1 MSSRS
6 KFFHGVTI
14 RAAKLANIVLMTAPF
29 VFAWCTFYAD
39 KLWVNFY
46 MRGHWLVI
54 ALYVFLYFI
63 IGRVY
68 EAFKMSYNSHGEM
81 IYSQLLSLFE
91 VNVIMYIV
99 AWLLIRH
106 IPAVLPVLGVM
117 AVQIVFAV
125 IWAYGSQAW
134 YYHTFTANKTVI
146 VYDMRQGMSKLIEE
160 YNLKKKFEVIAA
172 VPADECIENLAVLD
186 DADTVFLIGVHS
198 HDRNIVTK
206 YCLMHDIKAFL
217 IPRVGDLII
226 TGAKRTNMFHLLL
239 LKVERYNPSFEY
251 LILKRI
257 GDIVL
262 SIIAIVLFSPVILI
276 TAICIK
282 AEDHGP
288 VLYKQCRLTKDGK
301 KFNIYKFRSM
311 KTDAEKDGVARLSTG
326 DNDDRITKV
335 GRFIRK
341 VRIDEIPQLFNI
353 IAGDLTIVGPRAER
367 PELAAEYEQD
377 LPEFALR
384 LQAKAGLTGY
394 AQVYGKYN
402 TTPYDKLLMD
412 LMYIANASV
421 FEDIRII
428 FATVKI
434 LFLPES
440 TEGVD
445 PGQITAL
452 DYENEANRTEKWEK
466 REEHWAD

>member
-1 MSSRS
+1 
-6 KFFHGVTI
+6 
-14 RAAKLANIVLMTAPF
+14 
-29 VFAWCTFYAD
+29 
-39 KLWVNFY
+39 
-46 MRGHWLVI
+46 
-54 ALYVFLYFI
+54 
-63 IGRVY
+63 
-68 EAFKMSYNSHGEM
+68 
-81 IYSQLLSLFE
+81 
-91 VNVIMYIV
+91 
-99 AWLLIRH
+99 
-106 IPAVLPVLGVM
+106 
-117 AVQIVFAV
+117 
-125 IWAYGSQAW
+125 
-134 YYHTFTANKTVI
+134 
-146 VYDMRQGMSKLIEE
+146 MRQGIAKLIEE
-160 YNLKKKFEVIAA
+160 YHLDKKFKVVSA
-172 VPADECIENLAVLD
+172 VSADECIEDLSVLD

-226 TGAKRTNMFHLLL
+226 TGAQRTHMFHLLL

-257 GDIVL
+257 GDIIL
-262 SIIAIVLFSPVILI
+262 SLIAIVIFSPVII
-276 TAICIK
+276 VTAICIK

-301 KFNIYKFRSM
+301 KFDIYKFRSM
-311 KTDAEKDGVARLSTG
+311 RTDAEKDGVARLSTG

-353 IAGDLTIVGPRAER
+353 LAGDLTIVGPRAER
-367 PELAAEYEQD
+367 PELAAEYEEE

-434 LFLPES
+434 LFMPES
-440 TEGVD
+440 TEGIAE
-445 PGQITAL
+445 GQTNAMNVSAVNVKTL
-452 DYENEANRTEKWEK
+452 EGNKD
-466 REEHWAD
+466 D